1 MYAFLHGRKVKK
13 WFLTMKLI
21 MLLILAGLMQI
32 SAKVYSQTTKFNFR
46 AVNKQVAEVLKEI
59 EETSDFR
66 FFYIREQVD
75 VERKVTV
82 RANGATVEQI
92 LEELFAGQ
100 GVSYKVLK
108 DNLVLLGPNENI
120 KDIESVSSQQ
130 KTVSG
135 KVTDSNNQPLPG
147 VTVILKGTTIGT
159 VTNDE
164 GKYSITQVSDNS
176 TLQFSFVGMKTQE
189 VMVAGENT
197 ISITMTEE
205 TIGLDEVVAIGYGT
219 QKKNDLTGAIS
230 TVEQDRF
237 NKGIVI
243 SPEQLLQ
250 GKVSGVNIT
259 SSSGEPGAA
268 QSITI
273 RGPGSIR
280 SGNNPLYVIDGLPL
294 SNDAVSPGGANMGFG
309 SQTSK
314 NPMNFIN
321 PNDIES
327 IDVLKDASSAAI
339 YGARGS
345 NGVIIITTKSGKEGK
360 SKVDYSSELSVSD
373 IARKIELLSVDE
385 FKDYLTSQGKTQY
398 IESGSTDWQDEIFRT
413 SFAHNHKLSLSH
425 GTKFSNY
432 YASLSYFD
440 QEGIVN
446 NSSMA
451 RYTGRLNTSHTLWDG
466 KFKINM
472 NLTASAIRDNGVPI
486 GDNPDA
492 GGNLISNAL
501 IINPTYPVKNADG
514 TYFDKEGSYNPL
526 ALLDLYTD
534 FTKTK
539 RMLGNFDASLRI
551 IKGLT
556 YKLNIGIDNA
566 TSNRNMQ
573 TKPHHYSGISISPTG
588 RVYISNL
595 ETENFLLDNLI
606 SYDFDIKNH
615 IFNSMAGYSY
625 QRFNYRGYGFGSGNF
640 STDDINA
647 IYNPSIGS
655 IVSMSNGD
663 WPTGWARIDELQSFF
678 GRVNYSYKS
687 KYLFTATLRFDG
699 SSRFGDNNKYGTF
712 PSVSAGWRISEE
724 GFLSGLYFLHSL
736 KLRAGWGQT
745 GNQEVP
751 SKQTLAS
758 VYSGT
763 GTGIGYALSGTT
775 ISPGIVFVR
784 NANPNLKWEVVA
796 QKDIGFDFGLFE
808 GKLFGSVDYFNKIT
822 TDALLQVTVTD
833 PMESAGGSTTWK
845 NLSDT
850 KIKNYGWEFDLNYQ
864 NKVGELKYTLGFNT
878 TLLKNNIEGLQGI
891 YYSGSLDGPGLTNE
905 RVLAYINGESI
916 GSFLLPEFKGLDNN
930 GLSVYAGADGSDK
943 YASQVTSDDYKVV
956 GSALPD
962 IIYSFSGSSEYKN
975 FDLTVNF
982 NGVSGNEIYNNTSN
996 AYFRRQL
1003 LNGGNNTAKKLLKDF
1018 PTESATNSDK
1028 PSTRYLEDGSY
1039 LRLNN
1044 LTFGFNYNKFKTSYV
1059 KNLRLYLTGQNLF
1072 VITKYSGYDPEVN
1085 TNKSMNGLT
1094 SYGID
1099 LSSYPKAKTFLLG
1112 VNVTF

>member
-1 MYAFLHGRKVKK
+1 MYTFLHGRKVKK
-13 WFLTMKLI
+13 WFLIMKLI
-21 MLLILAGLMQI
+21 MLLILAGLMQV
-32 SAKVYSQTTKFNFR
+32 SVNVYSQTTKFNFR

-59 EETSDFR
+59 EESSDFR

-82 RANGATVEQI
+82 RANGASVEQI
-92 LEELFAGQ
+92 LEELFANQ
-100 GVSYKVLK
+100 GVSYKIMK
-108 DNLVLLGPNENI
+108 DNLVLLGPKENI
-120 KDIESVSSQQ
+120 RDIESVSSQQ
-130 KTVSG
+130 KSVSG
-135 KVTDSNNQPLPG
+135 IVTDSNNQPLPG
-147 VTVILKGTTIGT
+147 VTVIVKGTTIGT
-159 VTNDE
+159 VTNDQ
-164 GKYSITQVSDNS
+164 GKYSITRVSDNS
-176 TLQFSFVGMKTQE
+176 SLQFSFIGMKTQE
-189 VMVAGENT
+189 VMVAGENA
-197 ISITMTEE
+197 INIIMTEE
-205 TIGLDEVVAIGYGT
+205 AIGLDEVVAIGYGT

-237 NKGIVI
+237 NKGIMI

-280 SGNNPLYVIDGLPL
+280 SGNSPLYVIDGLPL

-345 NGVIIITTKSGKEGK
+345 NGVILITTKSGKEGK
-360 SKVDYSSELSVSD
+360 SKVDYSSELSISG

-385 FKDYLTSQGKTQY
+385 FKNYMTSHGKTQY
-398 IESGSTDWQDEIFRT
+398 IETGNTDWQDEIFRT
-413 SFAHNHKLSLSH
+413 SFAHNHKISLSN
-425 GTKFSNY
+425 GTKFSDY
-432 YASLSYFD
+432 YASISYFEQD
-440 QEGIVN
+440 GIVN

-451 RYTGRLNTSHTLWDG
+451 RYTGRVHASQTLWNE
-466 KFKINM
+466 KLKINM
-472 NLTASAIRDNGVPI
+472 NLTAGVIRDNGVPI

-492 GGNLISNAL
+492 EGNLISNAL
-501 IINPTYPVKNADG
+501 EINPTYPVKNADG

-526 ALLDLYTD
+526 ALLDIYTD

-539 RMLGNFDASLRI
+539 RVLGNFDSSLQL

-556 YKLNIGIDNA
+556 YKLNVGIDIS

-573 TKPHHYSGISISPTG
+573 IKPHNYSGISISPTG
-588 RVYISNL
+588 RVNISNL
-595 ETENFLLDNLI
+595 ETENLLLDNLI
-606 SYDFDIKNH
+606 TYDFEIKDH
-615 IFNSMAGYSY
+615 IFNSMGGYSY
-625 QRFNYRGYGFGSGNF
+625 QRFNYRGYQFGSSNF
-640 STDDINA
+640 STDEIDA

-655 IVSMSNGD
+655 IVSMNNGD

-678 GRVNYSYKS
+678 GRVNYSFNG

-699 SSRFGDNNKYGTF
+699 SSRFGDNYKYGTF
-712 PSVSAGWRISEE
+712 PSISAGWRISEE
-724 GFLSGLYFLHSL
+724 NFLSDLQFLNNL

-751 SKQTLAS
+751 SKQSLAS

-763 GTGIGYALSGTT
+763 GTGVGYALSGNT

-784 NANPNLKWEVVA
+784 NANPNLKWEVVV
-796 QKDIGFDFGLFE
+796 QKNIGIDFGFFQ
-808 GKLFGSVDYFNKIT
+808 GKLLGSVDFFNKIT

-850 KIKNYGWEFDLNYQ
+850 EIKNYGWEFDLNYQ
-864 NKVGELKYTLGFNT
+864 NKVADLKYNFGLNAS
-878 TLLKNNIEGLQGI
+878 LLKNKIEGLQGI

-916 GSFLLPEFKGLDNN
+916 GSFYLPEFKGLDSN
-930 GLSVYAGADGSDK
+930 GVSVYTGADGTDK
-943 YASQVTSDDYKVV
+943 YASQVTSNDYKVV

-962 IIYSFSGSSEYKN
+962 IIYSLSGSFEYKI
-975 FDLTVNF
+975 FDLTFNF

-1018 PTESATNSDK
+1018 PNESVTNSDK

-1044 LTFGFNYNKFKTSYV
+1044 VTLGVNYNRFKTSYV

-1099 LSSYPKAKTFLLG
+1099 LSSYPKARTFLLG